1 MSEFK
6 NLPYHDPKHV
16 AYAEQ
21 HNATSEAVIQL
32 QGLVHALRQEVADLK
47 GVSRSTMTA
56 RKTAAK

>member
-16 AYAEQ
+16 DYAHQ

-32 QGLVHALRQEVADLK
+32 QQMVHALREEVADLK
-47 GVSRSTMTA
+47 EGARSTTA